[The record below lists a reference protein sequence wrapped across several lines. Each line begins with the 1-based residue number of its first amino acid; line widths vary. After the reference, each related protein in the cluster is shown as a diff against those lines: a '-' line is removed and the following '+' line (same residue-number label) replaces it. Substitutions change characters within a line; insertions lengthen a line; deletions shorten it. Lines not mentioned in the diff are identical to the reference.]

1 MDQLAAREK
10 LEQDVLKGLRR
21 PGKWYL
27 LGLAF
32 CTLLFVNALVLW
44 GYQAS
49 QGLGVAGIMHPVG
62 WGVYIAN
69 FVFWVGIAHSGT
81 LISAVLYLFRA
92 RFRTSFNRTAEAM
105 TIFALMVAGM
115 FPLIHLGRVEIF
127 YYLFPYPNQRNLWPN
142 FRSPLVWDVFAITT
156 YLIVSLVFFYVGTL
170 PDLAIVRRR
179 LTGIRA
185 RIYSFFSLGWTGSL
199 GQWKQYSRLYLLLAA
214 FATPLVASV
223 HSIVSWDFAV
233 SILPGW
239 HTTIFAPYF
248 VAGAI
253 FSGTAMVIILMVPLR
268 RALQLPPY
276 ISIDH
281 FEAIAKILL
290 FTSLIISYAYLVEYG
305 LAFYGQNQVG
315 MELFRYRA
323 LGHYRVLFWL
333 MIICNSLVPLTLFIK
348 RLRRNLAY
356 LFVVALLVN
365 LGMWIERFILI
376 VTSLARDFD
385 PYAWGTY
392 TPSWVEIGITFGSF
406 GLFFMLILLFVKTVP
421 VLSMSEL
428 KERL

>member
-1 MDQLAAREK
+1 
-10 LEQDVLKGLRR
+10 
-21 PGKWYL
+21 
-27 LGLAF
+27 
-32 CTLLFVNALVLW
+32 
-44 GYQAS
+44 
-49 QGLGVAGIMHPVG
+49 
-62 WGVYIAN
+62 
-69 FVFWVGIAHSGT
+69 
-81 LISAVLYLFRA
+81 
-92 RFRTSFNRTAEAM
+92 
-105 TIFALMVAGM
+105 
-115 FPLIHLGRVEIF
+115 
-127 YYLFPYPNQRNLWPN
+127 
-142 FRSPLVWDVFAITT
+142 
-156 YLIVSLVFFYVGTL
+156 
-170 PDLAIVRRR
+170 
-179 LTGIRA
+179 
-185 RIYSFFSLGWTGSL
+185 
-199 GQWKQYSRLYLLLAA
+199 
-214 FATPLVASV
+214 
-223 HSIVSWDFAV
+223 
-233 SILPGW
+233 
-239 HTTIFAPYF
+239 
-248 VAGAI
+248 
-253 FSGTAMVIILMVPLR
+253 MVIILMVPLR
-268 RALQLPPY
+268 RALQLQPY

-305 LAFYGQNQVG
+305 LAFYGHNQVE

>member
-1 MDQLAAREK
+1 MKSLAAREK

-27 LGLAF
+27 LGLA
-32 CTLLFVNALVLW
+32 CCALLFLGALGLW
-44 GYQAS
+44 GYQLS
-49 QGLGVAGIMHPVG
+49 RGLGVTGLMHPVG
-62 WGVYIAN
+62 WGVYITN

-81 LISAVLYLFRA
+81 LISAVLFLFRA
-92 RFRTSFNRTAEAM
+92 RFRSSFNRAAEAM
-105 TIFALMVAGM
+105 TIFALMVAGL
-115 FPLIHLGRVEIF
+115 FPLIHLGRVWIF
-127 YYLFPYPNQRNLWPN
+127 YYLFPYPSQRTLWPN
-142 FRSPLVWDVFAITT
+142 FRSPLVWDVFAIST
-156 YLIVSLVFFYVGTL
+156 YMIVSLVFFYLGTL
-170 PDLAIVRRR
+170 PDLAIARRR
-179 LTGIRA
+179 LSGIRA
-185 RIYSFFSLGWTGSL
+185 RIYSVLSLGWTGSH
-199 GQWKQYSRLYLLLAA
+199 GQWKQYGRLYLFLAA

-253 FSGTAMVIILMVPLR
+253 LSGTAMVIILVVPLR
-268 RALQLPPY
+268 RALQLQPY

-290 FTSLIISYAYLVEYG
+290 LTSLIVSYAYLVEYG
-305 LAFYGQNQVG
+305 LAFYGHNQFE

-323 LGHYRVLFWL
+323 LGHYRALFWL
-333 MIICNSLVPLTLFIK
+333 MIVCNSLVPLTLFIR

-356 LFVVALLVN
+356 LFAVSLLVT
-365 LGMWIERFILI
+365 LGMWVERFVLI
-376 VTSLARDFD
+376 VTSLAHDFD

-392 TPSWVEIGITFGSF
+392 TPSWVEIGITCGSF
-406 GLFFMLILLFVKTVP
+406 GLFFMLFLIFVKTVP